1 MMPCLTE
8 DWQDKAVCATVL
20 APAAARLDK
29 AMAGDAEGLG
39 FGG

>member
-8 DWQDKAVCATVL
+8 DWRDKTICAIVP
-20 APAAARLDK
+20 APAAARLDTAIARNLK
-29 AMAGDAEGLG
+29 GLG